1 MPPLLFVVV
10 TRVET
15 TTATDPVVATFSA
28 LTLDDPA
35 AAPVVTSLLVAA
47 EGLFAGATAEL
58 LDDEPAT
65 TEDDV
70 GVVRERNVGDAA
82 EADVKTMEVA
92 LVEAVD
98 PAAARTEGEG
108 VLLGVVVPEV
118 EASTVDGATV
128 ALGEAAEVLAAVV
141 GATITT
147 LPDVEA
153 DVGNAF
159 VDCGAGSETLVVAAT
174 SLLDGEEATRSDEV
188 GAAAVMR
195 EEA

>member
-1 MPPLLFVVV
+1 M
-10 TRVET
+10 
-15 TTATDPVVATFSA
+15 ATDPVVAIFSE
-28 LTLDDPA
+28 LTPDDPGT
-35 AAPVVTSLLVAA
+35 APVVTSLLVAA
-47 EGLFAGATAEL
+47 KGLFAGTTVEL

-70 GVVRERNVGDAA
+70 VVVKERSVGDAA
-82 EADVKTMEVA
+82 EAGVKTMEVA
-92 LVEAVD
+92 LVEAVG
-98 PAAARTEGEG
+98 PADARTEGEG
-108 VLLGVVVPEV
+108 VSLGIVVPEV
-118 EASTVDGATV
+118 EAATVDGATV

-159 VDCGAGSETLVVAAT
+159 VDCGATGSETLVVAAT
-174 SLLDGEEATRSDEV
+174 SLLDGKEATRSDEV